1 MGVQTW
7 VKVTSTTVSSTEYTI
22 NEIPE
27 EASFQFRISA
37 VNDFG
42 QSAYLEIPGTF
53 YLGKKE
59 VSVACCGKIILYVPY
74 KKTSAF

>member
-7 VKVTSTTVSSTEYTI
+7 FRVTITTVSITEYTF
-22 NEIPE
+22 NEIRE
-27 EASFQFRISA
+27 EASYQFRISA

-53 YLGKKE
+53 YLGKKD
-59 VSVACCGKIILYVPY
+59 IFMLWYILYLNIGFLEY
-74 KKTSAF
+74 YEY